1 MSEENRHEVRTSSDE
16 LDADEFEA
24 ARSDILS
31 AAPGDKHVDNGSDA
45 KRIDVTEDDRG
56 VKRIDVRDDAP
67 IKP

>member
-1 MSEENRHEVRTSSDE
+1 MSEKRHEVRTESDE
-16 LDADEFEA
+16 RTAAEFEE

-31 AAPGDKHVDNGSDA
+31 SAPGDKHVDNDSDA

-56 VKRIDVRDDAP
+56 VTRIDVRDDAP

>member
-1 MSEENRHEVRTSSDE
+1 MSEENRHEVRTSSEE

-31 AAPGDKHVDNGSDA
+31 SAPGDKHVDNDSDA
-45 KRIDVTEDDRG
+45 KRIDVTEDERG
-56 VKRIDVRDDAP
+56 VTRIDVREDAP